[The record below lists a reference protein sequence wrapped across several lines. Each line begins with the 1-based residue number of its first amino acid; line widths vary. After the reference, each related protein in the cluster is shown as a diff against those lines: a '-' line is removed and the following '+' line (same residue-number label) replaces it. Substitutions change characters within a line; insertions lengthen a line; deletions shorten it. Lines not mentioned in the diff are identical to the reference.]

1 MEYRAKIASAP
12 SRTQN
17 SQISTKIKNDLEKKT
32 SAKKLFELCA
42 RHSSELFKRLAFL
55 ILFSFIFIMCGTL
68 AKEWSCTMEK
78 LVFSKGLSF

>member
-42 RHSSELFKRLAFL
+42 RHSSELFKRLAFP
-55 ILFSFIFIMCGTL
+55 ILYSLCVGHLPKNGVVPWKSLF
-68 AKEWSCTMEK
+68 
-78 LVFSKGLSF
+78 